1 LSRIAGNGE
10 NGAHE
15 PVQEKVSVAGTEAF
29 MEFVESFKIECVEHE
44 SATSPS
50 PGCHPVDVGILLLA

>member
-10 NGAHE
+10 NGARE
-15 PVQEKVSVAGTEAF
+15 PVQDKVSVVGTEAF
-29 MEFVESFKIECVEHE
+29 MEFVESIKIKGVELE